1 LSLAYFDT
9 SVLVKNYVR
18 ETGSARARELLR
30 TYSFL
35 SSAIA
40 PVELMSALMRK
51 HAAGEIDRQDLPRIF
66 ARIRKD
72 RPYWKLLDVGASV
85 LNESQEL
92 IQKTRMRTLDAIHL
106 ASLAVFRSAS
116 GLTGA
121 FITAD
126 GRQREAAMRLG
137 LDIVWVGR

>member
-1 LSLAYFDT
+1 VSLAYFDT

-18 ETGSARARELLR
+18 ERGSTRARALLR
-30 TYSFL
+30 AYSFL
-35 SSAIA
+35 SSAIT

-51 HAAGEIDRQDLPRIF
+51 HSTGELNLKDLSRIL
-66 ARIRKD
+66 ARIRED

-85 LNESQEL
+85 LSQGEEL
-92 IQKTRMRTLDAIHL
+92 VQKTRMRTLDAIHL

-116 GLTGA
+116 GSVST

-126 GRQREAAMRLG
+126 GRQRDAATH
-137 LDIVWVGR
+137 LDLDVVWVG

>member
-1 LSLAYFDT
+1 VSLAYFDT

-18 ETGSARARELLR
+18 EAGSARARALLR
-30 TYSFL
+30 THSFL
-35 SSAIA
+35 SSAIT

-51 HAAGEIDRQDLPRIF
+51 HSTGELNLQDLSRIL
-66 ARIRKD
+66 ARIRED

-85 LNESQEL
+85 LSQGEEL
-92 IQKTRMRTLDAIHL
+92 AQKTRMRTFDAIHL

-116 GLTGA
+116 GSVST

-126 GRQREAAMRLG
+126 GWQRDAATH
-137 LDIVWVGR
+137 LDLDVVWVG

>member
-1 LSLAYFDT
+1 VSLAYFDT

-18 ETGSARARELLR
+18 EAGSARARALLR

-35 SSAIA
+35 SSAIT

-51 HAAGEIDRQDLPRIF
+51 HSTGELNLQDLSRIL
-66 ARIRKD
+66 ARIRED

-85 LNESQEL
+85 LSQGEEL
-92 IQKTRMRTLDAIHL
+92 VQKTRMRTLDAIHL

-116 GLTGA
+116 GSVST

-126 GRQREAAMRLG
+126 GRQRDAATH
-137 LDIVWVGR
+137 LDLDVVWVG

>member
-1 LSLAYFDT
+1 VSLAYFDT

-18 ETGSARARELLR
+18 EAGSARARALLR

-35 SSAIA
+35 SSAIT

-51 HAAGEIDRQDLPRIF
+51 HSTGELNLQDLWRIL
-66 ARIRKD
+66 ARIRED

-85 LNESQEL
+85 LSQGEEL
-92 IQKTRMRTLDAIHL
+92 VQKTRIRTLDTIHL
-106 ASLAVFRSAS
+106 ASLAMFRSAS
-116 GLTGA
+116 GSVTR

-126 GRQREAAMRLG
+126 GRQRDAATH
-137 LDIVWVGR
+137 LDLDVVWVG